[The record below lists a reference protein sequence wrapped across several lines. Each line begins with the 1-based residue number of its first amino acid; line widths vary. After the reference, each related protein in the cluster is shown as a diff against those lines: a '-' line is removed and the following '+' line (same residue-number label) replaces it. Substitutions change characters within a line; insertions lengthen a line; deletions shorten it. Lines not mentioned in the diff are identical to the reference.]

1 LAAVHLAAL
10 AGWLAAALV
19 AVVLRARAR
28 RLGETGAALARHRA
42 AMRPLWLEQGAFVV
56 SLLSGLLLMQSYG
69 WGETHARWLGVK
81 LGLVVFLLVPLE
93 GMHAWIAHAW
103 IAPGLRESR
112 EGALARALVR
122 GLGVEE
128 MIRTLQLVLLTPGVP
143 LVVWLSARKPF

>member
-1 LAAVHLAAL
+1 
-10 AGWLAAALV
+10 V

-42 AMRPLWLEQGAFVV
+42 AMRPLWVEQAAFVV

-103 IAPGLRESR
+103 IAPGLRRSGDDAFAKE
-112 EGALARALVR
+112 LAR
-122 GLGVEE
+122 GLGVED
-128 MIRTLQLVLLTPGVP
+128 MLRTLELVLLTPGVP
-143 LVVWLSARKPF
+143 LLVWLSVSKPF